1 MDELN
6 NLLVGI
12 SESTAN
18 LQLPD
23 PELRQHYLDM
33 QDRIYWVDDEIN
45 DSLLE
50 LVKMIIR
57 CNKEDKDIS
66 IEDRKPIKI
75 FISSPGG
82 ETQAMWSA
90 MQAIQTSKTPCW
102 TINFSYAYS
111 AAAELLVAGHKRFAL
126 KGSTTM
132 IHRGSCFI
140 GGEQSV
146 VESTQKYMKA
156 MEQKYQDFLLSHTK
170 IDPKVYKKRASS
182 DIYFTEYEAFE
193 SGIVDEVV
201 EDYSILFE

>member
-1 MDELN
+1 MDEMLN
-6 NLLVGI
+6 ELLVGI
-12 SESTAN
+12 PESTAN

-23 PELRQHYLDM
+23 PQLRQYYLDQ

-45 DSLLE
+45 DNLLE

-57 CNKEDKDIS
+57 CNKEDKGLS
-66 IEDRKPIKI
+66 VAARKPIRI

-90 MQAIQTSKTPCW
+90 MQAIQTSKTPCY
-102 TINFSYAYS
+102 TINFSYCYS

-146 VESTQKYMKA
+146 VESTQKYMKT

-170 IDPKVYKKRASS
+170 IDPKVYKKKASA
-182 DIYFTEYEAFE
+182 DMYFDEYEALE
-193 SGIVDEVV
+193 NGIIDVVV
-201 EDYSILFE
+201 ENFEEIF

>member
-1 MDELN
+1 MDELLN
-6 NLLVGI
+6 NLIVDI
-12 SESTAN
+12 PESTAN

-23 PELRQHYLDM
+23 PQLRQYYLD
-33 QDRIYWVDDEIN
+33 QQNRIYWVDDEIN

-57 CNKEDKDIS
+57 CNKEDVDKPV
-66 IEDRKPIKI
+66 ENRKPIKV

-90 MQAIQTSKTPCW
+90 MNAIQTSKTPVW
-102 TINFSYAYS
+102 TINFSYCYS
-111 AAAELLVAGHKRFAL
+111 AAAELLVSGHKRFAL

-146 VESTQKYMKA
+146 VESTQKYMKT
-156 MEQKYQDFLLSHTK
+156 MEQKYQDFLLSHTR
-170 IDPKVYKKRASS
+170 IDPKAYKKKASA
-182 DIYFTEYEAFE
+182 DMYFDEYEALDN
-193 SGIVDEVV
+193 GIVDVVV
-201 EDYSILFE
+201 ENFEEIF

>member
-1 MDELN
+1 
-6 NLLVGI
+6 
-12 SESTAN
+12 
-18 LQLPD
+18 
-23 PELRQHYLDM
+23 
-33 QDRIYWVDDEIN
+33 VDDEIN
-45 DSLLE
+45 DNLLE

-57 CNKEDKDIS
+57 CNKEDEGIPV
-66 IEDRKPIKI
+66 EQRKPIKI

-90 MQAIQTSKTPCW
+90 MQAIQISKTPCW

-111 AAAELLVAGHKRFAL
+111 AAAELLIAGHKRFAL

-170 IDPKVYKKRASS
+170 IDPKAYKKKASA
-182 DIYFTEYEAFE
+182 DMYFDEHEALAN
-193 SGIVDEVV
+193 GIVDFVV
-201 EDYSILFE
+201 DDFDILF

>member
-6 NLLVGI
+6 ELLVEI
-12 SESTAN
+12 PESIAN

-23 PELRQHYLDM
+23 PQLRQYYLDQ

-57 CNKEDKDIS
+57 CNKEDKGLAVNA
-66 IEDRKPIKI
+66 RKPIKI

-170 IDPKVYKKRASS
+170 IDQKTYKKKASA
-182 DIYFTEYEAFE
+182 DMYFDEYEALE
-193 SGIVDEVV
+193 NGIVDVVV
-201 EDYSILFE
+201 EDFEEIF

>member
-6 NLLVGI
+6 ELLVGI
-12 SESTAN
+12 PESTAN

-23 PELRQHYLDM
+23 PQLRQYYLDQ

-57 CNKEDKDIS
+57 CNKEDKGLAVNA
-66 IEDRKPIKI
+66 RKPIKI

-82 ETQAMWSA
+82 EVQAMWSA
-90 MQAIQTSKTPCW
+90 MQTIQTSKTPCW

-156 MEQKYQDFLLSHTK
+156 MEQKCQDFLLSHTK
-170 IDPKVYKKRASS
+170 IDPKAYKKKASA
-182 DIYFTEYEAFE
+182 DMYFSEYEALE
-193 SGIVDEVV
+193 NGIVDVVV
-201 EDYSILFE
+201 ENFEEIF

>member
-6 NLLVGI
+6 ELLVEI
-12 SESTAN
+12 PESTAN

-23 PELRQHYLDM
+23 PQLRQYYLDQ

-57 CNKEDKDIS
+57 CNKEDKGLAVNA
-66 IEDRKPIKI
+66 RKPIRI

-170 IDPKVYKKRASS
+170 IDQKTYKKKASA
-182 DIYFTEYEAFE
+182 DMYFDEYEALE
-193 SGIVDEVV
+193 NGIVDVVV
-201 EDYSILFE
+201 EDFEEIF

>member
-1 MDELN
+1 MDEMLN
-6 NLLVGI
+6 ELLVGI
-12 SESTAN
+12 PESTAN

-23 PELRQHYLDM
+23 PQLRQYYLDQ

-45 DSLLE
+45 DGLLE

-57 CNKEDKDIS
+57 CNKEDAGNPV
-66 IEDRKPIKI
+66 EDRRPIKV

-90 MQAIQTSKTPCW
+90 MQAIQTSKTPVW
-102 TINFSYAYS
+102 TINFSYCYS

-132 IHRGSCFI
+132 SHRGSCFI

-170 IDPKVYKKRASS
+170 IDPKAYKKKASA
-182 DIYFTEYEAFE
+182 DMYFDEYEALE
-193 SGIVDEVV
+193 NGIVDVV
-201 EDYSILFE
+201 IENFEEIF

>member
-1 MDELN
+1 MEEIKNALSGIPEEVMDV
-6 NLLVGI
+6 NL
-12 SESTAN
+12 
-18 LQLPD
+18 P
-23 PELRQHYLDM
+23 PPFLRDYY
-33 QDRIYWVDDEIN
+33 RNEAERTYWVDDEIN
-45 DSLLE
+45 DELLN

-57 CNKEDKDIS
+57 CNKEDKDIP
-66 IEDRKPIKI
+66 IEERKPIKV

-102 TINFSYAYS
+102 TINLSYAYS

-156 MEQKYQDFLLSHTK
+156 MEQKYQDFLLAHSK
-170 IDPKVYKKRASS
+170 IDPKVYKKKASA
-182 DIYFTEYEAFE
+182 DMFFDEYEALE
-193 SGIVDEVV
+193 NGIVDVIV
-201 EDYSILFE
+201 EDFDILF

>member
-1 MDELN
+1 MNDFEN
-6 NLLVGI
+6 VLLPIPEQV
-12 SESTAN
+12 AN

-23 PELRQHYLDM
+23 PYLRQYYLDEK
-33 QDRIYWVDDEIN
+33 DRIYWVDDEIN
-45 DSLLE
+45 DRLLE

-57 CNKEDKDIS
+57 CNNEDKDVPV
-66 IEDRKPIKI
+66 EQRKPIKI

-111 AAAELLVAGHKRFAL
+111 AAAELLIAGHKRFAL

-170 IDPKVYKKRASS
+170 IDPKAYKKKASA
-182 DIYFTEYEAFE
+182 DMYFDEYDALAN
-193 SGIVDEVV
+193 GIVDAVV
-201 EDYSILFE
+201 DSFDMLY

>member
-1 MDELN
+1 MDEMLN
-6 NLLVGI
+6 ELLVGI
-12 SESTAN
+12 PESTAN

-23 PELRQHYLDM
+23 PQLRQHYLDE
-33 QDRIYWVDDEIN
+33 QDRIFWVDDEIN

-57 CNKEDKDIS
+57 CNKEDKGLAV
-66 IEDRKPIKI
+66 EARKPIKI

-90 MQAIQTSKTPCW
+90 MNAIQTSKTPCY

-111 AAAELLVAGHKRFAL
+111 AAAELLIAGHKRFAL

-170 IDPKVYKKRASS
+170 IDQKAYKRRASS
-182 DIYFTEYEAFE
+182 DMYFDEYEALE
-193 SGIVDEVV
+193 NGIVDFVV
-201 EDYSILFE
+201 DSFDMIF

>member
-1 MDELN
+1 MEELN
-6 NLLVGI
+6 NILAEI
-12 SESTAN
+12 PESTAN
-18 LQLPD
+18 FQLPN
-23 PELRQHYLDM
+23 PQLRQYYLDI

-57 CNKEDKDIS
+57 CNKEDKDIPV
-66 IEDRKPIKI
+66 EDRKPIKI

-82 ETQAMWSA
+82 EVSAMWST

-111 AAAELLVAGHKRFAL
+111 AAAELLIAGHKRFAL

-156 MEQKYQDFLLSHTK
+156 MEQKYQDFLLSHTR
-170 IDPKVYKKRASS
+170 IDPKAYKKKASA
-182 DIYFTEYEAFE
+182 DMYFDEYEALE
-193 SGIVDEVV
+193 NGIVDVVV
-201 EDYSILFE
+201 EDFEEIF

>member
-1 MDELN
+1 MNEFEN
-6 NLLVGI
+6 VLLSIPEQV
-12 SESTAN
+12 AN

-23 PELRQHYLDM
+23 PYLRQYYLDEK
-33 QDRIYWVDDEIN
+33 DRIYWVDDEIN
-45 DSLLE
+45 DRLLE

-57 CNKEDKDIS
+57 CNNEDKDVPV
-66 IEDRKPIKI
+66 EQRKPIKI

-111 AAAELLVAGHKRFAL
+111 AAAELLIAGHKRFAL

-170 IDPKVYKKRASS
+170 IDPKAYKKKASA
-182 DIYFTEYEAFE
+182 DMYFDEYDALAN
-193 SGIVDEVV
+193 GIVDAVV
-201 EDYSILFE
+201 DSFDMLY

>member
-1 MDELN
+1 MEELKNVLNGVPEAVVDVTLPPPFLRDYYRDEAER
-6 NLLVGI
+6 V
-12 SESTAN
+12 
-18 LQLPD
+18 
-23 PELRQHYLDM
+23 
-33 QDRIYWVDDEIN
+33 YWVDDEIN
-45 DSLLE
+45 DNLLD
-50 LVKMIIR
+50 LIKMIIR
-57 CNKEDKDIS
+57 CNKEDKCIP
-66 IEDRKPIKI
+66 IEKRKPIKI

-146 VESTQKYMKA
+146 VESTQKYMKT
-156 MEQKYQDFLLSHTK
+156 MEQRYQDFLLSHTN
-170 IDPKVYKKRASS
+170 IDPKVYKKKASA
-182 DIYFTEYEAFE
+182 DMFFDEQEALAN
-193 SGIVDEVV
+193 GIVDCVV
-201 EDYSILFE
+201 DDFDILF

>member
-1 MDELN
+1 MDELKN
-6 NLLVGI
+6 ALDGVP
-12 SESTAN
+12 EEVMDMT
-18 LQLPD
+18 LPT
-23 PELRQHYLDM
+23 PSLRDYYRDEA
-33 QDRIYWVDDEIN
+33 DRIFWVDDEISDN
-45 DSLLE
+45 LLD

-57 CNKEDKDIS
+57 CNKEDRGLAV
-66 IEDRKPIKI
+66 EARKPIKI

-90 MQAIQTSKTPCW
+90 MNAIQTSKTPCW

-170 IDPKVYKKRASS
+170 IDQKAYKRRASS
-182 DIYFTEYEAFE
+182 DMYFDEYEALE
-193 SGIVDEVV
+193 NGIVDFVV
-201 EDYSILFE
+201 DSFDMIF

>member
-1 MDELN
+1 MDENKNILDG
-6 NLLVGI
+6 VP
-12 SESTAN
+12 EKVVDMT
-18 LQLPD
+18 LP
-23 PELRQHYLDM
+23 PPFLRDYYRDEA
-33 QDRIYWVDDEIN
+33 DRIFWVDDEIGDN
-45 DSLLE
+45 LLD

-57 CNKEDKDIS
+57 CNKEDKGLAV
-66 IEDRKPIKI
+66 EARKPIKI

-90 MQAIQTSKTPCW
+90 MQAIQTSKTPCY

-111 AAAELLVAGHKRFAL
+111 AAAELLIAGHKRFAL

-146 VESTQKYMKA
+146 VESTQKYMKV

-170 IDPKVYKKRASS
+170 IDQKAYKRRASS
-182 DIYFTEYEAFE
+182 DMYFDEYEALE
-193 SGIVDEVV
+193 NGIVDEIV
-201 EDYSILFE
+201 ENFDVLY

>member
-1 MDELN
+1 MNELEN
-6 NLLVGI
+6 VLLSI
-12 SESTAN
+12 PESVAN

-23 PELRQHYLDM
+23 PYLRQHYLDEEN
-33 QDRIYWVDDEIN
+33 RIYWVDDEIN
-45 DSLLE
+45 DRLLE

-57 CNKEDKDIS
+57 CNREDKDVP
-66 IEDRKPIKI
+66 IEQRKPIKI

-111 AAAELLVAGHKRFAL
+111 AAAELLVSGHKRFAL

-156 MEQKYQDFLLSHTK
+156 MD
-170 IDPKVYKKRASS
+170 
-182 DIYFTEYEAFE
+182 
-193 SGIVDEVV
+193 
-201 EDYSILFE
+201 

>member
-1 MDELN
+1 MDELSK
-6 NLLVGI
+6 LLVGI
-12 SESTAN
+12 ESTAN

-23 PELRQHYLDM
+23 PELRQYYLDQ
-33 QDRIYWVDDEIN
+33 QDRVYWVDDEIN
-45 DSLLE
+45 DNLLE

-57 CNKEDKDIS
+57 CNKEDVDKP
-66 IEDRKPIKI
+66 IEERRPIKI

-90 MQAIQTSKTPCW
+90 MCAIQTSKTPCW

-111 AAAELLVAGHKRFAL
+111 AAAELLIAGHKRFAL

-156 MEQKYQDFLLSHTK
+156 MEQKYQDFLLSHTR
-170 IDPKVYKKRASS
+170 IDPKVYKKKASS
-182 DIYFTEYEAFE
+182 DLFYDEHEALE
-193 SGIVDEVV
+193 NGIVDCVV
-201 EDYSILFE
+201 ENFEEIF

>member
-1 MDELN
+1 MEENKNILDGVPEEVVDMTFPAPYLRDYYRDE
-6 NLLVGI
+6 
-12 SESTAN
+12 A
-18 LQLPD
+18 
-23 PELRQHYLDM
+23 
-33 QDRIYWVDDEIN
+33 DRIFWVDDEIN
-45 DSLLE
+45 DNLLN

-57 CNKEDKDIS
+57 CNREDRGLAV
-66 IEDRKPIKI
+66 EARKPIKI

-82 ETQAMWSA
+82 EKQTMWSA

-111 AAAELLVAGHKRFAL
+111 AAAELLVAGHRRFAL

-146 VESTQKYMKA
+146 VESTQKYMKN

-170 IDPKVYKKRASS
+170 IDQKVYKKKASADMWFS
-182 DIYFTEYEAFE
+182 EDDALEN
-193 SGIVDEVV
+193 GIVDEIV
-201 EDYSILFE
+201 ENFDVLY

>member
-1 MDELN
+1 MDEIKN
-6 NLLVGI
+6 AFTDVP
-12 SESTAN
+12 EEVMDVT
-18 LQLPD
+18 LP
-23 PELRQHYLDM
+23 PPFLRDYYRDEAE
-33 QDRIYWVDDEIN
+33 RVYWVDDEIN
-45 DSLLE
+45 DNLLN

-57 CNKEDKDIS
+57 CNKEDKGIPA
-66 IEDRKPIKI
+66 EQRKPIKI

-111 AAAELLVAGHKRFAL
+111 AGAELLVAGHKRFAL

-146 VESTQKYMKA
+146 VESTQKHMKA

-170 IDPKVYKKRASS
+170 IDPKVYKKKASA
-182 DIYFTEYEAFE
+182 DMFFDEYEALAN
-193 SGIVDEVV
+193 GIVDVV
-201 EDYSILFE
+201 VDDFDILF

>member
-1 MDELN
+1 MNELEN
-6 NLLVGI
+6 VLLSIPEDV
-12 SESTAN
+12 AN

-23 PELRQHYLDM
+23 PYLRQHYLDEK
-33 QDRIYWVDDEIN
+33 DRIYWVDDEIN

-57 CNKEDKDIS
+57 CNREDEDIPV
-66 IEDRKPIKI
+66 EQRKPIKI

-111 AAAELLVAGHKRFAL
+111 AAAELLIAGHKRFAL

-170 IDPKVYKKRASS
+170 IDPKAYKKKASA
-182 DIYFTEYEAFE
+182 DMYFDEYEALAN
-193 SGIVDEVV
+193 GIVDVVV
-201 EDYSILFE
+201 EEFEMLY